1 VSRMR
6 RGRGYR
12 FGVRTADLLAHW
24 FPGAMV
30 ICMLTLLF
38 QLVRRPSWPLFLV
51 VVLIPYAVPL
61 MLFRAICLFAPVR
74 EGSSVLAKDVWSS
87 WFISYRL
94 QLIYGYF
101 PFLEG
106 ALLAIPGV
114 FNLWLRAWGSRV
126 GKRVFWAALVQVT
139 DRGHLDIG
147 DDVMF
152 GNAVYLSP
160 HVMQRRRARGVLY
173 VKRISVGAGAFV
185 GAGVRMGPGVVV
197 EPGALVPLLTDLY
210 VKQRFPALKIAGNA

>member
-1 VSRMR
+1 VSRR
-6 RGRGYR
+6 QRGHGYR
-12 FGVRTADLLAHW
+12 LGVRTADLFAHW

-30 ICMLTLLF
+30 IWMLILAF
-38 QLVRRPSWPLFLV
+38 QLVRHPSWPLFLV
-51 VVLIPYAVPL
+51 IMLVPYLVPL
-61 MLFRAICLFAPVR
+61 MLFRIICLFAPLR
-74 EGSSVLAKDVWSS
+74 EGSSVLAKDVWST

-106 ALLAIPGV
+106 ALLAIPGA

-139 DRGHLDIG
+139 DRSHLHIG
-147 DDVMF
+147 DNVMF
-152 GNAVYLSP
+152 GNAIYLSP
-160 HVMQRRRARGVLY
+160 HVMQRRGARGVLY
-173 VKRISVGAGAFV
+173 FKSISIGSGAFV

-210 VKQRFPALKIAGNA
+210 VKQRFPAVKLGGQS